1 MPNFEK
7 TLTPLPGSTDPGR
20 YSESRGRTPCRPP
33 PWNRHL
39 RRLQVA
45 RCGLT
50 AAALALALAAAGCST
65 ALQFD
70 ALAKSDT
77 PAEVTGSITPPAI
90 AASAKSGAG
99 KPDAVLEADL
109 TLAKAAAVE
118 VLSQGR
124 KDASL
129 PWESARSGAHG
140 TVTPIAAPYS
150 RDGDDCQNFLASYVR
165 GKQESWFHGSACRAG
180 RLWTVRELRPLQ
192 RT

>member
-7 TLTPLPGSTDPGR
+7 PLTPLPDFTGPGR
-20 YSESRGRTPCRPP
+20 YSESRARTLRGRTG
-33 PWNRHL
+33 
-39 RRLQVA
+39 A
-45 RCGLT
+45 RCVL
-50 AAALALALAAAGCST
+50 AATALAIALSAGGCST

-70 ALAKSDT
+70 ALGKDARAD
-77 PAEVTGSITPPAI
+77 VTGSITPSPV
-90 AASAKSGAG
+90 AASAKADPSI
-99 KPDAVLEADL
+99 EADL
-109 TLAKAAAVE
+109 ALAKAAAVE

-150 RDGDDCQNFLASYVR
+150 QNGDDCQNFLASYVR
-165 GKQESWFHGSACRAG
+165 GKQESWFQGSACRAG
-180 RLWTVRELRPLQ
+180 RLWKVRELRPLQ